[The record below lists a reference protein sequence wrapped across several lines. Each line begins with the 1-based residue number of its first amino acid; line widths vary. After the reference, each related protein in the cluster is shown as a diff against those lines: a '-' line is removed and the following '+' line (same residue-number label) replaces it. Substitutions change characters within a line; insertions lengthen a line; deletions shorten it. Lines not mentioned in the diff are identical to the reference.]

1 MPIEANTKTRPH
13 PEFRYCLWTINRWTF
28 IFGMWNTVE
37 KRQIWKQ
44 PLALWRQHKTAHDGK
59 TLGLLD
65 PVKPSLRTHKWLW
78 HTKPTQ
84 KICYHGN
91 GVAMTTNQSIM
102 TERIK
107 RMSATW
113 PVRER
118 PKGKIDRI
126 EPLMWQ
132 TFKLVHTRTT
142 PCCRVA
148 THWGGKWSRLSLN
161 KVMHLYKVYFW
172 LWAQMTGKNK
182 HIFMEI

>member
-1 MPIEANTKTRPH
+1 MKYRWKEANLETTSGSLTAAQNSTRWKNVGPSGS
-13 PEFRYCLWTINRWTF
+13 CQA
-28 IFGMWNTVE
+28 IFTYSQMAVT
-37 KRQIWKQ
+37 
-44 PLALWRQHKTAHDGK
+44 HKT
-59 TLGLLD
+59 
-65 PVKPSLRTHKWLW
+65 
-78 HTKPTQ
+78 HT

-148 THWGGKWSRLSLN
+148 THWGEKWSRLSLN
-161 KVMHLYKVYFW
+161 KVMHHYKVYFW
-172 LWAQMTGKNK
+172 LWTQMTGKNK
-182 HIFMEI
+182 HIFMEMCQVVFSLVEWVLSHLILKMHNTFNKE